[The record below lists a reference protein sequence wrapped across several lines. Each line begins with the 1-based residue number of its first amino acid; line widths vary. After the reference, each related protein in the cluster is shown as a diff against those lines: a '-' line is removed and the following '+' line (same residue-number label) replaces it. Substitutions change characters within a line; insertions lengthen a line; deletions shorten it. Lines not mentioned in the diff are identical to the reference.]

1 MRGAQGAAR
10 YREDTNQHHQG
21 QYSKPFVPKNQI
33 NLSLRNIYK
42 TNTNTL
48 NTIEY
53 YHILLN
59 LNI

>member
-21 QYSKPFVPKNQI
+21 PYSKSFVPKNQI
-33 NLSLRNIYK
+33 NKSLRNIYK

-48 NTIEY
+48 KWVSG
-53 YHILLN
+53 
-59 LNI
+59 